1 MYELKIVYFI
11 ILKVKYILS
20 SKIEFDRIKK
30 MAASQQDMLTGTRLS
45 LRWNNHINTISEALS
60 TFKNK
65 VNLVKRY

>member
-1 MYELKIVYFI
+1 
-11 ILKVKYILS
+11 
-20 SKIEFDRIKK
+20 

-65 VNLVKRY
+65 VNLIKNVFVNFNFRYRYYGPIVPLYII